1 MLTNPVFLSIQVLN
15 ALALSMNLFIIA
27 SGLTLI
33 FGVLR
38 IINFA
43 HGAFFMLGA
52 YALLTVLQWFGE
64 TEAAFWSGVLFA
76 GVVLAA
82 LAFVTER
89 FLLRH
94 LYDREHL
101 LQLVFTFALILI
113 IEDGAKL
120 FWGTSQHSVSYP
132 PSLAGAVDLGIIQ
145 YPAYLLFL
153 SAVGPVVAIVLWL
166 VFSRSRWGRVVR
178 AARLDRE
185 MLGAL
190 GTNVRSVYAL
200 VFVVGA
206 MLAGMGG
213 ALAAPRVAVGPGM
226 DATVIINSF
235 IIVIIGGL
243 GSLWGSFVG
252 SLTLGFV
259 IVFGTVFLSE
269 WEIVLVYVMM
279 AAVLMVR
286 PWGLFGRPMQGRD

>member
-1 MLTNPVFLSIQVLN
+1 MLTNPIFLSIQVLN

-52 YALLTVLQWFGE
+52 YALLTVLQGFGA
-64 TEAAFWSGVLFA
+64 TEAAFWGGVLFA

-82 LAFVTER
+82 LAFVIER

-113 IEDGAKL
+113 IEDGTKML
-120 FWGTSQHSVSYP
+120 WGADQYSVSYP
-132 PSLAGAVDLGIIQ
+132 PSLSGAVDLGFIH

-190 GTNVRSVYAL
+190 GTNVRSVYSL

-206 MLAGMGG
+206 TLAGIGG

-226 DATVIINSF
+226 DSTVIINSF

-252 SLTLGFV
+252 SLILGFV
-259 IVFGTVFLSE
+259 IVFGTVFLSD
-269 WEIVLVYVMM
+269 WDIVLVYVMM
-279 AAVLMVR
+279 VVVLMVR
-286 PWGLFGRPMQGRD
+286 PWGLFGRPTQERD